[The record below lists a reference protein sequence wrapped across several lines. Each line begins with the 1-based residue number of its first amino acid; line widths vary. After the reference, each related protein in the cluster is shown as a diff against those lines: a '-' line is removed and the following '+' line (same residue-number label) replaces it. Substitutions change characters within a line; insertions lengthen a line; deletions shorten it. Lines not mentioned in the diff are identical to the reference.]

1 MNKASTDPTIVNEL
15 LTRGVEEVI
24 DSNHL
29 KERLLAGQQLRIKFG
44 IDPTAPDLHLG
55 HAVPLRK
62 LRQFQEA
69 GHKVILIIGDFTAM
83 IGDPSG
89 RTTLRK
95 PLEQKEIKKNLKD
108 YLIQAS
114 KIIDL
119 NKTEVVY
126 NSKWFASKKGL
137 NKILELSRIST
148 VQQVLHRAD
157 FQKRIK
163 ENSEITLLE
172 TLYPIF
178 QGYDSVEI
186 SADVEIGGTDQ
197 KFNLLMGRQ
206 IQRYYKK
213 TEQDILTL
221 PILEGLDG
229 VKKMS
234 KSYDNYI
241 GLSDSPN
248 DMFGKTMSLPDSLV
262 EKYFKLC
269 TDLKE
274 EEINEIKKG
283 NPRDGKIK
291 LGFEIVKTYHNE
303 RSAEEARENFI
314 KIFQKKEI
322 PENIP
327 EVKIKNGEELVE
339 VLIKNNFV
347 KSKGEFKKLVDEG
360 AITDLLEN
368 KKVTDYH
375 AQIIKDSILRIGKH
389 RFIKTVF

>member
-229 VKKMS
+229 VK
-234 KSYDNYI
+234 
-241 GLSDSPN
+241 
-248 DMFGKTMSLPDSLV
+248 
-262 EKYFKLC
+262 
-269 TDLKE
+269 
-274 EEINEIKKG
+274 
-283 NPRDGKIK
+283 
-291 LGFEIVKTYHNE
+291 
-303 RSAEEARENFI
+303 
-314 KIFQKKEI
+314 
-322 PENIP
+322 
-327 EVKIKNGEELVE
+327 
-339 VLIKNNFV
+339 
-347 KSKGEFKKLVDEG
+347 
-360 AITDLLEN
+360 
-368 KKVTDYH
+368 
-375 AQIIKDSILRIGKH
+375 
-389 RFIKTVF
+389 